1 MNRLLTFIQKCIDGV
16 VSPRVA
22 LSRCDNR
29 GPGMKKIILIA
40 FLAVIAGRCAGLFA
54 QDKAADAGG
63 GRQMGGAVQDTS
75 ESGLRDS
82 EGGDWKDPDSDR
94 AKKLDDKT
102 VDEGIEGR
110 LKEYTS
116 IRRKKNLFRFHMGF
130 SIGAFGYGILGPRD
144 SKEDIFKYKYEK
156 GSFTVGF
163 RGGLEALFYLQKR
176 HCISAGLFFEQR
188 IIQVRIIDVSMF
200 TIVSGLPMGFL
211 YGAPLR
217 KYVDKSNID
226 TNYFTIPV
234 LYRFHVLDEFYIG
247 AGLDVG
253 VLFYGRA
260 RYGVFLWSRKM
271 DYARRLRPVDL
282 GARMV
287 FGFTMNRVFIE
298 VGLGCGVLDYDRLP
312 GERHSIYLTAM
323 IGYRI

>member
-1 MNRLLTFIQKCIDGV
+1 
-16 VSPRVA
+16 
-22 LSRCDNR
+22 
-29 GPGMKKIILIA
+29 MKKIILLSLLMPIA
-40 FLAVIAGRCAGLFA
+40 VGYAGLFA
-54 QDKAADAGG
+54 RAAAADAKP
-63 GRQMGGAVQDTS
+63 AAK
-75 ESGLRDS
+75 ESGAASDKSDSGLHDS
-82 EGGDWKDPDSDR
+82 EGGDWRDPDSDR

-102 VDEGIEGR
+102 VDEGIEAR

-116 IRRKKNLFRFHMGF
+116 IRRKKNLFQFRMGF

-144 SKEDIFKYKYEK
+144 SKEEIFKYKYEK

-163 RGGLEALFYLQKR
+163 RGGIEALFFLRKR
-176 HCISAGLFFEQR
+176 HCLSAGLFYEQR
-188 IIQVRIIDVSMF
+188 IIQVRIIDTSMF
-200 TIVSGLPMGFL
+200 TMLSGLPMGFV
-211 YGAPLR
+211 YSAPLR

-298 VGLGCGVLDYDRLP
+298 VGLGCGMLDYDRIP

>member
-1 MNRLLTFIQKCIDGV
+1 
-16 VSPRVA
+16 
-22 LSRCDNR
+22 
-29 GPGMKKIILIA
+29 MKKIILIS
-40 FLAVIAGRCAGLFA
+40 FLMIVAGGCAGLFA
-54 QDKAADAGG
+54 QTRVADVKGA
-63 GRQMGGAVQDTS
+63 QQKGGAARDTAD
-75 ESGLRDS
+75 SGLHES
-82 EGGDWKDPDSDR
+82 EGGDWRDPDSDR

-102 VDEGIEGR
+102 VDEGIEAR

-116 IRRKKNLFRFHMGF
+116 IRRKKNLFHFHMGF

-163 RGGLEALFYLQKR
+163 RGGFEALFYLQKR
-176 HCISAGLFFEQR
+176 HCISTGLFYEQR
-188 IIQVRIIDVSMF
+188 IIQVRIIDISMF
-200 TIVSGLPMGFL
+200 TVLSGLPMGLL
-211 YGAPLR
+211 YSAPLK

-253 VLFYGRA
+253 ALFYGRA
-260 RYGVFLWSRKM
+260 KYGVFLWSRKM
-271 DYARRLRPVDL
+271 DYTRRLQPVDL

-298 VGLGCGVLDYDRLP
+298 VGLGCGVLDYDRIP